1 MYHVFYHFPCN
12 DGKLS
17 QIIWNHFEPNSL
29 FYKWIHNKNTESI
42 EIINNLPPNS
52 SVVFLDITPPILLL
66 PSSHSYII
74 IDHHK
79 NAMLELI
86 RNKPNHPNYNIL
98 LYAEKGFPEN
108 NMMSGCMLT
117 WKYMTN
123 DIYPSVVYHIGNKDV
138 WNFNN
143 PDTEPYCLGYEISIE
158 TSIEI
163 SIETD
168 KFIDNM
174 LITND
179 MDGDIIKKGNE
190 LIEKYKSQATTYF
203 TENMLKLTIET
214 YDDITY
220 NIIDITCPDINL
232 YKYLIDIS
240 KDYYNDMHVL
250 RILKEQNGN
259 IKTYSLRSLF
269 PNINVDN
276 IARYYGGNGHE
287 KAAGYTIIE

>member
-1 MYHVFYHFPCN
+1 MYHVFYHYPCN

-17 QIIWNHFEPNSL
+17 QIIWNHFEPKSS
-29 FYKWIHNKNTESI
+29 FYKWIHNNNTDSI

-52 SVVFLDITPPILLL
+52 SVVFLDVTPPILLL
-66 PSSHSYII
+66 SSSHSYII

-86 RNKPNHPNYNIL
+86 RNKPNQPYYNIL

-123 DIYPSVVYHIGNKDV
+123 DMYPSIVYHVGNKDV
-138 WNFNN
+138 WNFNDSN
-143 PDTEPYCLGYEISIE
+143 TEPYCLGYESYINDISD
-158 TSIEI
+158 TQEI
-163 SIETD
+163 D
-168 KFIDNM
+168 KFIDI
-174 LITND
+174 LLTTND
-179 MDGDIIKKGNE
+179 MDENIIQKGNE
-190 LIEKYKSQATTYF
+190 LIEGYKEEANKYF
-203 TENMLKLTIET
+203 IENRLKLTVET

-220 NIIDITCPDINL
+220 NIIDITCPDIHL

-240 KDYYNDMHVL
+240 NDYYDDQHVL

-259 IKTYSLRSLF
+259 KKTYSLRSLYSNF
-269 PNINVDN
+269 TVDN

-287 KAAGYTIIE
+287 KAAGYSIIE

>member
-1 MYHVFYHFPCN
+1 MYHVFYHYPCN

-29 FYKWIHNKNTESI
+29 FYKWIHNNNTESI
-42 EIINNLPPNS
+42 NIINNLPPKS

-79 NAMLELI
+79 NAMLELVK
-86 RNKPNHPNYNIL
+86 NKPNQPDYNIL

-123 DIYPSVVYHIGNKDV
+123 KEYPSIVYHIGNKDV

-143 PDTEPYCLGYEISIE
+143 PNTEPYCLGFESLINTQMSD
-158 TSIEI
+158 
-163 SIETD
+163 IETD
-168 KFIDNM
+168 RFINNL
-174 LITND
+174 LITNEND
-179 MDGDIIKKGNE
+179 EQIIQEGNE
-190 LIEKYKSQATTYF
+190 LIETYKDQAKKYF
-203 TENMLKLTIET
+203 TDNIIKLTVET

-220 NIIDITCPDINL
+220 NIIDIKCSEIHL
-232 YKYLIDIS
+232 YKYLIDVS
-240 KDYYNDMHVL
+240 YDYYDDQHVL
-250 RILKEQNGN
+250 RILKEDNGN
-259 IKTYSLRSLF
+259 KKTYSLRSLYS
-269 PNINVDN
+269 NIKVDN

-287 KAAGYTIIE
+287 KAAGYSIIQ